1 MSRKHSWSATEAD
14 ATAEPATVGAATPHE
29 CEFCS
34 PEPEPIPTPGDG
46 TGYEGGQPLGTHVT
60 SSAIP
65 ETEAIGEL
73 WLE

>member
-1 MSRKHSWSATEAD
+1 MNHNHGQSTTDAGETVEQAT
-14 ATAEPATVGAATPHE
+14 TGAATPHE

-34 PEPEPIPTPGDG
+34 PEPEPIPAPGDG
-46 TGYEGGQPLGTHVT
+46 TGDEGGPLLGTPST
-60 SSAIP
+60 SSAVS

>member
-1 MSRKHSWSATEAD
+1 MNSSHGQSATD
-14 ATAEPATVGAATPHE
+14 AGGTVEQATTGAATPHE

-34 PEPEPIPTPGDG
+34 PEPQPIPAPEQKTGGRGD
-46 TGYEGGQPLGTHVT
+46 QPLATPAT
-60 SSAIP
+60 SNAIS